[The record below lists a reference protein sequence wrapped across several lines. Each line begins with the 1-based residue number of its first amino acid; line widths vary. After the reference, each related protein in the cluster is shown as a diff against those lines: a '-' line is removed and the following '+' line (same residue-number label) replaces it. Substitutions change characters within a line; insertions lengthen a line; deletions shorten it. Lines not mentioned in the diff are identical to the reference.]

1 LPVAVFRPSSSILPA
16 ENTIMSTHTL
26 FATNEILSN
35 KPVYVIPSDENP
47 LAEIVRA
54 AQCGDR
60 KAFGHLIEKYEGA
73 VYATVF
79 RRLGNHA
86 EAQELCQDVFIQAMR
101 KLNQLEDPRCFGGW
115 IRSIAAR
122 MAINYAVRR
131 GPRMSGDREL
141 LENGRVENRTPLVT
155 ILAREREDQVRR
167 GLRKLRTMDRQTL
180 EAFYFEGSSLLE
192 MSRKFETP
200 VGTIKRRLHV
210 ARKRLAKE
218 LEALTPA

>member
-1 LPVAVFRPSSSILPA
+1 MTLD
-16 ENTIMSTHTL
+16 TL
-26 FATNEILSN
+26 FATEN
-35 KPVYVIPSDENP
+35 ENP
-47 LAEIVRA
+47 LGNTVCLGSGGENPLVETVRA
-54 AQCGDR
+54 AQQGDR
-60 KAFGHLIEKYEGA
+60 QAFGRLIESFEQA

-101 KLNQLEDPRCFGGW
+101 KLDQLADPRCFGGW

-122 MAINYAVRR
+122 MAINFAVRR
-131 GPRMSGDREL
+131 GPRASGDREMI
-141 LENGRVENRTPLVT
+141 ENNCVENHTPLVA
-155 ILAREREDQVRR
+155 ILAREREDQVHI
-167 GLRKLRTMDRQTL
+167 GLRKLCSMDRETL
-180 EAFYFEGSSLLE
+180 EAFYFEGDSLCE
-192 MSRKFETP
+192 MSRKFDAP

>member
-1 LPVAVFRPSSSILPA
+1 M
-16 ENTIMSTHTL
+16 TIDTL
-26 FATNEILSN
+26 FATKNEN
-35 KPVYVIPSDENP
+35 AVYAADFLVRNEENP
-47 LAEIVRA
+47 TAEAVRA
-54 AQCGDR
+54 AQRGDR
-60 KAFGHLIEKYEGA
+60 QAFGRLIEDYEPA

-101 KLNQLEDPRCFGGW
+101 KLGQLDDPRCFGGW

-131 GPRMSGDREL
+131 GPRMSGDREM
-141 LENGRVENRTPLVT
+141 LENGCIERRTPLVA

-167 GLRKLRTMDRQTL
+167 GLGKLRAMDRETL
-180 EAFYFEGSSLLE
+180 EAFYFDGSSLVE